1 MAPAQNPCPKYE
13 KCKDNGGVHV
23 PRWLEFRSDFAYWCV
38 PVFGTNSVRVGL
50 NLFGFVAIL
59 IASGMKKPIS
69 LPLITRQRLTF
80 AAQLSQRLRRQA

>member
-1 MAPAQNPCPKYE
+1 
-13 KCKDNGGVHV
+13 
-23 PRWLEFRSDFAYWCV
+23 
-38 PVFGTNSVRVGL
+38 VRVGL